1 MLCARLF
8 RVLSYSEP
16 HPSKLPAF
24 PSRKHDRKSGT
35 PQTKLYNVIN
45 RLHRC
50 KNNGV
55 CNARSSVSDLRVDP
69 PTPPTAQ
76 SGCAA
81 RLDPPTAQSRQALAT
96 GLGNAACGFVALRDD
111 PTFVWD
117 HTPSRARACSRA
129 RGPSRGLGSSSG
141 GASVAVSS
149 QTHTKWTAACPLR
162 LKSRT
167 LLSGLAANQ
176 QQEGLTGTAAP
187 QPHSPTASK

>member
-1 MLCARLF
+1 MVCASHGSTSHVVVLCARLF

-35 PQTKLYNVIN
+35 PQN

-69 PTPPTAQ
+69 PTPPTAP

-129 RGPSRGLGSSSG
+129 RGPSRPPSERGERIEGWGLRGMRAWDRVLGEPRWQSRAKHTPSGQRLARYGSSLE
-141 GASVAVSS
+141 
-149 QTHTKWTAACPLR
+149 HC
-162 LKSRT
+162 
-167 LLSGLAANQ
+167 
-176 QQEGLTGTAAP
+176 
-187 QPHSPTASK
+187 

>member
-1 MLCARLF
+1 MSHVVVLCARLF

-35 PQTKLYNVIN
+35 PQN

-69 PTPPTAQ
+69 PTPPTAP

-162 LKSRT
+162 LKSTT
-167 LLSGLAANQ
+167 LLSGLAANEK
-176 QQEGLTGTAAP
+176 QESLPVAAP
-187 QPHSPTASK
+187 EPHSTTAST